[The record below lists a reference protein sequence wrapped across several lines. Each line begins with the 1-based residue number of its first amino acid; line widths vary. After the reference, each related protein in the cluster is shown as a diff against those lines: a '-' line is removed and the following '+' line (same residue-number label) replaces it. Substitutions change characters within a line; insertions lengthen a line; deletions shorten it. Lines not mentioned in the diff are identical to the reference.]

1 MNCSSLK
8 KIFNLKLV
16 NSHKKLKRKM
26 SVCSKSEMLVEPDPV
41 ISSLEIES
49 IPPLPLFALYAADHE
64 KHEYTFLNL
73 QS

>member
-1 MNCSSLK
+1 
-8 KIFNLKLV
+8 
-16 NSHKKLKRKM
+16 M

-64 KHEYTFLNL
+64 KHEYNFFQGSKIIFFVVVVL
-73 QS
+73 S